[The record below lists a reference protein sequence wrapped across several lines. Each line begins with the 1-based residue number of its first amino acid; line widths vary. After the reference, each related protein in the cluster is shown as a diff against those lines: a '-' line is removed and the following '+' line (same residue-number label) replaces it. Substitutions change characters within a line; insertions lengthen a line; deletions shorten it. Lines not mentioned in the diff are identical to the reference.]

1 MPVVSRALLV
11 NHFAHRLSKLLK
23 MDKPN
28 EKDDVEVEVEEPLSS
43 EGSFAST
50 VAGQCCGE
58 ERERERYRKVEDEE
72 DPEQDVQLTE
82 VTVTDKAK
90 GKQSPSELSGG
101 HNYATSKNVAEGR
114 GKTVSLFLGN
124 TLITST
130 FIQVSWTSH
139 CSRQMQISYA
149 F

>member
-11 NHFAHRLSKLLK
+11 NHSAHSLSKLLK

-28 EKDDVEVEVEEPLSS
+28 EKVDVEVEVEVEEPLSS

-58 ERERERYRKVEDEE
+58 ERERYRKVEDEE
-72 DPEQDVQLTE
+72 DPEQHVQLTE

-114 GKTVSLFLGN
+114 GIERKKHLETP
-124 TLITST
+124 
-130 FIQVSWTSH
+130 
-139 CSRQMQISYA
+139 
-149 F
+149 